1 MGSSSPHIREPN
13 RSNSL
18 SPSPT
23 QPSQQSSSN
32 KNKSD
37 KMRYELKI
45 NGINIKT
52 LLETYRDV
60 SLKIGKEKQLL
71 VESNTYEILSLS
83 YILLLIPN
91 SYSKTIIRSFGITLL
106 EELHLQQTSMLP
118 KIVLADKPVYIFRK
132 AIEMGK
138 NDSRDVA
145 VNWLCEQLL
154 KEKII
159 KDNLGLFHDP
169 DKTLVQWPNTE
180 LHESKIRNLASRA
193 KQPDFTVSLIHQQQ
207 VDSVIFVGEVSPPSE
222 RNNVFKNSNDLIRLG
237 TFMKDCMV
245 SSIAKEY
252 TVDFYVMDLA
262 GRATYTMSHLGQ
274 IKIPADF
281 KDIYSFVDDIGLL
294 LGIKDIFTRSFNNFY
309 EKLRVPSQLEIKPT
323 LKKKTLS
330 TEEFEKLVSKT
341 RDRKRLCPLWY
352 GSV

>member
-91 SYSKTIIRSFGITLL
+91 SYSKTIIRSFGITI
-106 EELHLQQTSMLP
+106 M
-118 KIVLADKPVYIFRK
+118 K
-132 AIEMGK
+132 
-138 NDSRDVA
+138 
-145 VNWLCEQLL
+145 
-154 KEKII
+154 
-159 KDNLGLFHDP
+159 GLFHDP

-207 VDSVIFVGEVSPPSE
+207 VDSVIFVGEITFSIIAIPGYLIDEVNKIHHKDHLDKPLSITFYI
-222 RNNVFKNSNDLIRLG
+222 VF
-237 TFMKDCMV
+237 V
-245 SSIAKEY
+245 
-252 TVDFYVMDLA
+252 
-262 GRATYTMSHLGQ
+262 
-274 IKIPADF
+274 
-281 KDIYSFVDDIGLL
+281 
-294 LGIKDIFTRSFNNFY
+294 
-309 EKLRVPSQLEIKPT
+309 
-323 LKKKTLS
+323 
-330 TEEFEKLVSKT
+330 
-341 RDRKRLCPLWY
+341 
-352 GSV
+352 

>member
-1 MGSSSPHIREPN
+1 RIPLKDVENIDTRDSARSISPPPHPPKSQQQQQNLPPPTTASNTASLMGSSSPHIREPN

-207 VDSVIFVGEVSPPSE
+207 IDSVIFVGEV
-222 RNNVFKNSNDLIRLG
+222 
-237 TFMKDCMV
+237 
-245 SSIAKEY
+245 
-252 TVDFYVMDLA
+252 
-262 GRATYTMSHLGQ
+262 
-274 IKIPADF
+274 
-281 KDIYSFVDDIGLL
+281 
-294 LGIKDIFTRSFNNFY
+294 
-309 EKLRVPSQLEIKPT
+309 
-323 LKKKTLS
+323 
-330 TEEFEKLVSKT
+330 
-341 RDRKRLCPLWY
+341 
-352 GSV
+352 